1 MAKGEETAIN
11 TRPDKGLR
19 TLQALSV
26 QLVSYIIEE
35 GRNGKALDKII
46 SAFTRHQSKL
56 VSGLLG
62 SAGVAGGAWAAI
74 SLWTS
79 SLGIWGSL
87 GYAIGWIAMPVWI
100 PIAGG
105 AAGLTAAGG
114 AIYGMFN
121 FSKERQHTRQLRAI
135 IGFSKMLAGRA
146 ETDEDKLLRRFLAAQ
161 GVEEKKIDQLLQT
174 TPEEAARLA
183 HRHLNAETRRE
194 VARYIFPLVYQREG
208 IIGDGER
215 RRFRRVCESLQLEK
229 DAARDISQTY
239 RQRLDDQ
246 WSYMDQ
252 HIDLL
257 NYFASRLGFDG
268 REMEIVREEL
278 NQLMHFD
285 PRRSALQRRE
295 RLLAQLGTTAKN
307 PALALENNAAEAALM
322 GAYAMA
328 HTAAPEREDLS
339 ALTAAFADLI
349 AELSAK
355 ERNKLTASR
364 EQIDQLY
371 WATREQINQLMQ
383 EEHKGGKA

>member
-1 MAKGEETAIN
+1 
-11 TRPDKGLR
+11 
-19 TLQALSV
+19 
-26 QLVSYIIEE
+26 
-35 GRNGKALDKII
+35 
-46 SAFTRHQSKL
+46 
-56 VSGLLG
+56 
-62 SAGVAGGAWAAI
+62 
-74 SLWTS
+74 
-79 SLGIWGSL
+79 
-87 GYAIGWIAMPVWI
+87 MPVWI

-105 AAGLTAAGG
+105 AAVLTAAGG

-252 HIDLL
+252 LIDLL

-268 REMEIVREEL
+268 REM
-278 NQLMHFD
+278 
-285 PRRSALQRRE
+285 
-295 RLLAQLGTTAKN
+295 
-307 PALALENNAAEAALM
+307 
-322 GAYAMA
+322 
-328 HTAAPEREDLS
+328 
-339 ALTAAFADLI
+339 
-349 AELSAK
+349 
-355 ERNKLTASR
+355 
-364 EQIDQLY
+364 
-371 WATREQINQLMQ
+371 
-383 EEHKGGKA
+383 

>member
-252 HIDLL
+252 LIDLL